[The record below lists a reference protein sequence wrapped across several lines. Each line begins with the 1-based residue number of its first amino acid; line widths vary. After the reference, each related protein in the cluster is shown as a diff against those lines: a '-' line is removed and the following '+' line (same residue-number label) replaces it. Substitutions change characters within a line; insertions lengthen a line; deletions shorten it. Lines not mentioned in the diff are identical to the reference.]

1 MTKDKNLPLL
11 RFSAFALNS
20 FLITSR
26 IADRHPTRF
35 VAPARRDRGRVPMS
49 SMFKTL
55 TAVQKALGAL
65 PVAMTPSR
73 VNGKWHAPEFSR
85 RKVAELRKAAL
96 SFDLDW
102 VHDTARKPVRER
114 MKGHKH
120 DRDRPIREA
129 KVAAALKKQPELV
142 AAYRAKMKIKPTT
155 LEKLTMSTAELV
167 LKRRL
172 AVTSGK
178 K

>member
-1 MTKDKNLPLL
+1 
-11 RFSAFALNS
+11 
-20 FLITSR
+20 
-26 IADRHPTRF
+26 
-35 VAPARRDRGRVPMS
+35 MS
-49 SMFKTL
+49 SLFKTVS
-55 TAVQKALGAL
+55 AVRKALGAL

-120 DRDRPIREA
+120 DRERPLREA
-129 KVAAALKKQPELV
+129 KIQAALAKQPELI
-142 AAYRAKMKIKPTT
+142 AAYRAKKILKPSV

-167 LKRRL
+167 LKRRMN
-172 AVTSGK
+172 VTPSK
-178 K
+178 N